1 MNVWIGSKPDKIRCL
16 RHVCLAPDNGLKADV
31 SARLFR
37 ANSVISHR
45 RNRFAAGG
53 INLGADALAIDIGR
67 REFLAGLWGTA
78 VTWPV
83 VAQAQQLR
91 GTTPRIGVL
100 WHASNEQEEAI
111 YLGAFRQGLRDVGH
125 VEGQTD
131 NSRESLRW
139 RAV

>member
-1 MNVWIGSKPDKIRCL
+1 MTGKNAFYAQS
-16 RHVCLAPDNGLKADV
+16 
-31 SARLFR
+31 
-37 ANSVISHR
+37 
-45 RNRFAAGG
+45 GG
-53 INLGADALAIDIGR
+53 V
-67 REFLAGLWGTA
+67 TA
-78 VTWPV
+78 VIN
-83 VAQAQQLR
+83 A
-91 GTTPRIGVL
+91 TPRIGVL